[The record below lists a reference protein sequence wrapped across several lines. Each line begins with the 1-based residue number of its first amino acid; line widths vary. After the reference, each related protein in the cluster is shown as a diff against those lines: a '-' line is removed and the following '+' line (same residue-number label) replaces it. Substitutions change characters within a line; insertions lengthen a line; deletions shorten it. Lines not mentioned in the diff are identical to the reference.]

1 MLKRKALKKIYL
13 TTLVLF
19 IMLIIISF
27 DHLKINK
34 DKNIL
39 ETEYVSNF
47 KVGHLYLLNEDNY
60 LVKVDVLLKNNTINN
75 ISYLLKELSVNNKK
89 FSPLKGFIPSNTTIN
104 SIVVENRI
112 AKIDFSKDL
121 LKVNKNLEEKVIEGI
136 VYTIL
141 ELEEISDVQIT
152 LDGKQLGKLEKSNKT
167 LPILLN
173 QSFGINK
180 NYEINNMKDIEKVVI
195 YYVCNINNND
205 YFVPVTKYVNSKDS
219 KIKIIIDSLKGSTH
233 IGTNLSSYLNREMD
247 INFQIDKD
255 VLTLTF
261 DSLNDSNLESVTYS
275 LASSIFDSMDIKKVI
290 FEVDSKIIDIIIKD

>member
-89 FSPLKGFIPSNTTIN
+89 FSPLKGFIPSNATIN

-233 IGTNLSSYLNREMD
+233 TGTNLSSYLNREMD